1 MQETG
6 PQPSASRRSD
16 LKMTPFGCSF
26 AVSEHG
32 FLAAGSQSKCSA
44 APRFQSPPGVS
55 DRDCGYFAV
64 RFFASSKSA
73 FARAVFPSAVYAAP
87 RLAYAAAFRGS
98 NRIASVRLYTSCLLD
113 ELLRSKDRFRNH
125 SMNAF
130 GAVHGLCDMIVDGHA
145 RNHVGLLACEMRK
158 SLRNEIDSFAH
169 GDLHRIV

>member
-1 MQETG
+1 MSLELAHSFRGRHTTGTVAIEGLAAVHSDRG
-6 PQPSASRRSD
+6 PQAILTQPCQGTEDGGSIR
-16 LKMTPFGCSF
+16 
-26 AVSEHG
+26 HG
-32 FLAAGSQSKCSA
+32 
-44 APRFQSPPGVS
+44 
-55 DRDCGYFAV
+55 
-64 RFFASSKSA
+64 
-73 FARAVFPSAVYAAP
+73 
-87 RLAYAAAFRGS
+87 
-98 NRIASVRLYTSCLLD
+98 LLD

>member
-1 MQETG
+1 MLTHNQLVKKM
-6 PQPSASRRSD
+6 
-16 LKMTPFGCSF
+16 LKNPDVKAAYHAQAEEF
-26 AVSEHG
+26 A
-32 FLAAGSQSKCSA
+32 
-44 APRFQSPPGVS
+44 
-55 DRDCGYFAV
+55 
-64 RFFASSKSA
+64 
-73 FARAVFPSAVYAAP
+73 
-87 RLAYAAAFRGS
+87 
-98 NRIASVRLYTSCLLD
+98 LLD